1 MVLDKRKYTKQEV
14 EGLLENN
21 CKPFVAEIEEL
32 KNRLGDALRENEKLK
47 KENSKYKNTQAEVTD
62 ALTAAKKRADEY
74 AVKLAEAYE
83 NEVQK
88 LKLFYLKWQSYFN
101 YLIETYPNYRL
112 TEKVK
117 KIREK
122 LVGLFGRTK
131 SDKAEIES
139 IYSEIDGVAV
149 LPKGGFDPKSKIQEY
164 IQSESGFDM
173 NEVLYPDESELNLEE
188 LCKELG
194 IS

>member
-14 EGLLENN
+14 ERLLENN